1 MNRKDMIEC
10 IKDNIIKESGI
21 VPNTVVRETIDGEGR
36 QISIGDGYIWHVYME
51 YPTKIEYL
59 YNGYIISEENSTVLN
74 PKNTVVGSVVTSGG
88 IFANKFI
95 ALMEKSDDTVLNQ
108 ILSDN
113 KINSNLLVE
122 YMNLRKDILST
133 AETYADSELL
143 ELSNNIATKIDL
155 LQRLEKDL
163 DNNLERC
170 DANNLK
176 YLTYMKEKNNIEKEI
191 NNIKSMTRKDI
202 LGFIGREEIVNYLE
216 DHDMIDSLA
225 IKSKYTI
232 KGDVKTS
239 EIVNGIKKYYYPATC
254 DVYYDDIALQ
264 SSNTIYASS
273 IELKDGYMFEMSL
286 SHYEIRK
293 LLRNINDY
301 DFDFILNDL
310 NVSKH
315 LLCVYIKTEKYTRL
329 EEIIHNINDICLPQA
344 RFYEHRIKEV
354 KANINKAWGELMLEY
369 ALYLEKKEDLE
380 SEEANKKVFQL

>member
-10 IKDNIIKESGI
+10 IKDNIIKENGI
-21 VPNTVVRETIDGEGR
+21 VPNTVVREIIDGEGR
-36 QISIGDGYIWHVYME
+36 QISIGDGYTWHVYME

-74 PKNTVVGSVVTSGG
+74 PKNTSIGSVVTSGG

-95 ALMEKSDDTVLNQ
+95 TLMEKSDDTILNQ

-133 AETYADSELL
+133 AEIYADSELL
-143 ELSNNIATKIDL
+143 ELSNNVATKIDL

-163 DNNLERC
+163 DNDLERR
-170 DANNLK
+170 DANNLV
-176 YLTYMKEKNNIEKEI
+176 YLAYIREKDIIEKEI

-202 LGFIGREEIVNYLE
+202 LGFIGREEIVNYLD

-254 DVYYDDIALQ
+254 DVYYDDIVLQ

-273 IELKDGYMFEMSL
+273 IELKDGYIFEML

-293 LLRNINDY
+293 LLRSINDY

>member
-21 VPNTVVRETIDGEGR
+21 VPNTVVREIIDGEGR
-36 QISIGDGYIWHVYME
+36 QISIGDGYTWHVYME

-95 ALMEKSDDTVLNQ
+95 ALMEKCDDAVLNQ

-143 ELSNNIATKIDL
+143 ELSNNVATKIDL

-163 DNNLERC
+163 DNDLERR
-170 DANNLK
+170 DANNLT
-176 YLTYMKEKNNIEKEI
+176 YLAYIREKDIIEKEI

-202 LGFIGREEIVNYLE
+202 LGFIGREEIVNYLD

-254 DVYYDDIALQ
+254 DVYYDDIVLQ

-273 IELKDGYMFEMSL
+273 IELKDGYIFEML